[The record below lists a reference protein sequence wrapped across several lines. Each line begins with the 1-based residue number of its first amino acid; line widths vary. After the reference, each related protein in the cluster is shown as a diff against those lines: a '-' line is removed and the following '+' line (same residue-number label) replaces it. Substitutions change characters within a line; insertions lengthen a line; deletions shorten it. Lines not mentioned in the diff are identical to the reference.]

1 MLPRLKRGRES
12 SPFPSYSVLRQVAVP
27 EPAAP
32 PHHTVP
38 YLTFPQRFP
47 LARTHAT
54 LMAPQ
59 TYRLRNVDEYSIRAA
74 MGPILTSGQVQ
85 QLAQGAVVTGTADDR
100 SKDWGKIQELLEV
113 RGARAV
119 EEEPFLAMC
128 IALAPFYTESKL
140 EKFRAALV
148 WRQVEELEPAE
159 RFTRDERFKRRF
171 RGCLAMCRPFAVRGA
186 ISLIKLDKLIAWL
199 IGKGEYTYARGFSVT
214 FWALLRHS
222 DLTRLRGSDIEIS
235 MQEVLLSI
243 IGGKGRE
250 REHADVVKATEARQV
265 LLTAVQVARVK
276 GHARLFEEWEKCKA
290 NALIQQFAELDGWDA
305 SHKWSVHS
313 LRHGSA
319 SHLKRQ
325 GVGEAERKQRGRWC
339 DTRITEW
346 YARGS

>member
-1 MLPRLKRGRES
+1 MGGLANKANTRSYAEVKR
-12 SPFPSYSVLRQVAVP
+12 
-27 EPAAP
+27 
-32 PHHTVP
+32 
-38 YLTFPQRFP
+38 
-47 LARTHAT
+47 
-54 LMAPQ
+54 
-59 TYRLRNVDEYSIRAA
+59 ND
-74 MGPILTSGQVQ
+74 
-85 QLAQGAVVTGTADDR
+85 QGHG
-100 SKDWGKIQELLEV
+100 
-113 RGARAV
+113 RGADTGKAGGGTPKSHKYDSYAEWLEKGCKCSKCGKMGHKNKECPQKKGGGEKKGDAKRDGKDPVKPKGKDSKAARKDSKAADSDSDCAV
-119 EEEPFLAMC
+119 KEEPFLAMC

-140 EKFRAALV
+140 EKLRAALV

-159 RFTRDERFKRRF
+159 RFTRDERFRRRF
-171 RGCLAMCRPFAVRGA
+171 RGCLAMCKPFAVRGA